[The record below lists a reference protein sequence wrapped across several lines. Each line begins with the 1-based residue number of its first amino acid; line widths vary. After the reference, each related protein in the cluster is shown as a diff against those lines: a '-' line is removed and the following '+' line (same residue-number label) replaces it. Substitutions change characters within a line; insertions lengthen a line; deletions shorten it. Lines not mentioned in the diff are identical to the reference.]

1 MSTSIHKSIEDFDSY
16 SISVASHTKSTKL
29 NVLRS
34 AMSKAEGFS
43 GYAAYKDFHKN
54 GVKPKNSQNAS
65 YKSLD
70 VIVNPDDLTI
80 LHEEFLIRDTDEEL
94 EIKELLERN
103 DLYFNYNRDGS
114 FSAITDSE
122 EAFFKEIEREYVRL
136 FNFTGFFK
144 KIVFYNGKK
153 YLSLSFPAEYQ
164 VGIDLLYKINGLVS
178 KNNEKKDYGPDKNK
192 ALMNHI
198 EIKNQLLNL
207 FGGGYDFLLSWKEE
221 PKHEY
226 IEHGIGQGLFECDL
240 LIPFDKVN
248 EYGNTADFFQYVKTS
263 MFMLERRNST
273 ELLLVETSI
282 LAFSLRTPAQ
292 GLDSFVFI
300 DPSINRP
307 IYDGKFDESIA
318 RKSFLSNFND
328 PYNGV
333 EPLTKEQ
340 IDIIDHMMD
349 YYKNSSYCKDIDED
363 ALLVAHK
370 IMKDHAFFSTGII
383 ALFGYLQGVSKINSR
398 ELRHIARYD
407 AALWTA
413 LCYIGKKSSYKVDC
427 AAYMSHYYKERE
439 MKTPVHEPFVDW
451 AVVGLKSAL
460 KIK

>member
-16 SISVASHTKSTKL
+16 SISVASHLKNTKL
-29 NVLRS
+29 NILRS
-34 AMSKAEGFS
+34 AMSKAEGFT
-43 GYAAYKDFHKN
+43 GYAAFKD
-54 GVKPKNSQNAS
+54 SREQNKTNIS
-65 YKSLD
+65 NNKTSCKKLD
-70 VIVNPDDLTI
+70 IIINPDDLTI
-80 LHEEFLIRDTDEEL
+80 LHEEFLTRDTDEEL
-94 EIKELLERN
+94 EVMELLEKN
-103 DLYFNYNRDGS
+103 DLYYNYNRDGS
-114 FSAITDSE
+114 FSAIMDSE
-122 EAFFKEIEREYVRL
+122 EAFFKEIEREYIRL
-136 FNFTGFFK
+136 FNYTGFFK

-153 YLSLSFPAEYQ
+153 YLSLSFPAEYL
-164 VGIDLLYKINGLVS
+164 VGIDLLYKINGLAS
-178 KNNEKKDYGPDKNK
+178 KSNEKKDYGPDKNK
-192 ALMNHI
+192 GLMNHI

-248 EYGNTADFFQYVKTS
+248 KYGNTADFFQYVKTS
-263 MFMLERRNST
+263 MFMLEQRNST

-282 LAFSLRTPAQ
+282 LAFSLRTPAP

-328 PYNGV
+328 PYNGI
-333 EPLTKEQ
+333 ESLTREQ
-340 IDIIDHMMD
+340 LDIVDHMMD
-349 YYKNSSYCKDIDED
+349 FYKNSSCCKDINADV
-363 ALLVAHK
+363 LPIAHRV
-370 IMKDHAFFSTGII
+370 MKDHAYFPTGII

-439 MKTPVHEPFVDW
+439 MKTPFHEPFVDW